1 MNGIKWEFLSALS
14 SISRKM
20 RKKFGVLTWHG
31 ICYVIDEAVRLLTEV
46 NLSRDCGCSFA
57 AVPVILVFPNRS
69 SMMKKNFIFVIL
81 ALCAA
86 GLFAQPAQRPRP
98 RNAPPE
104 QPGRELQTAS
114 VSGPLS
120 IINGRIAVQSDGT
133 VFYAAGIQRF
143 VGFIDGLKEGA
154 QVTLD
159 GYVRGLRE
167 ESAKMLFVTKLT
179 LNGKS
184 YDTVPAGFEQR
195 IFAGHDNDRFGR
207 DTRRQWSHHR
217 APPCW
222 EGSGR
227 GRTPYRN

>member
-1 MNGIKWEFLSALS
+1 
-14 SISRKM
+14 
-20 RKKFGVLTWHG
+20 
-31 ICYVIDEAVRLLTEV
+31 
-46 NLSRDCGCSFA
+46 
-57 AVPVILVFPNRS
+57 
-69 SMMKKNFIFVIL
+69 MKKNFVFVIL

-104 QPGRELQTAS
+104 QPGRELQTVS
-114 VSGPLS
+114 VSGALS
-120 IINGRIAVQSDGT
+120 IVNGHIAVQSDGT

-159 GYVRGLRE
+159 GYVRELRGE
-167 ESAKMLFVTKLT
+167 NTKMLFVSKLT

-184 YDTVPAGFEQR
+184 YDTAPAGFEQR
-195 IFAGHDNDRFGR
+195 IFAGNDRFGR
-207 DTRRQWSHHR
+207 DTRRQWGHHR
-217 APPCW
+217 ASCW
-222 EGSGR
+222 EGPGR